1 MFVRLR
7 EYPLDESPLDRED
20 AVMRFTIDVLAER
33 AKITVEQLAERS
45 GVPSSRVEAIVT
57 GRWLPKPADRERLAE
72 ALGVQVDDV
81 EWGHSISP
89 RNVRYHRF
97 GLSEDIRDE
106 QTDDSKS
113 SDH

>member
-1 MFVRLR
+1 
-7 EYPLDESPLDRED
+7 
-20 AVMRFTIDVLAER
+20 MRFTIDVLAER
-33 AKITVEQLAERS
+33 AQVSVKQLAERS
-45 GVPSSRVEAIVT
+45 GVPTTRVEAIVT
-57 GRWLPKPADRERLAE
+57 GRWLPKPADRERLAA

-106 QTDDSKS
+106 QPDDSKQS
-113 SDH
+113 GH